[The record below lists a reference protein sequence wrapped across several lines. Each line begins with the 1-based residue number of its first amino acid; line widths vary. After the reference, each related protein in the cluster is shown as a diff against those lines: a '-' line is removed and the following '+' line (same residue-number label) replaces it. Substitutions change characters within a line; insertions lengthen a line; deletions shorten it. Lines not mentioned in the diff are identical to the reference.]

1 MKKRY
6 LGVGAGFAAAAMIL
20 SACTPPGSDGDGDGG
35 GGEGGDS
42 LLNIGWNEPFRSM
55 NTMTANGNAVA
66 NAIVT
71 YMMNENFGYYDDN
84 LEVQEGALGT
94 VEQVSED
101 PLKVKYTFAD
111 DATWSDGAPVD
122 AADIVLQWAA
132 QSSNFNTAEEEEV
145 DRDEDTGAIE
155 EIDDDSTVFFDS
167 ASIGPS
173 LIEEFPEISEDGK
186 EVTFTYSQAFADW
199 RYSLGF
205 GADGVG
211 VPAHIVAKK
220 ALGEEDP
227 AAAKQAILD
236 AIEDEDT
243 AALSTIANEWNTAFD
258 FTSMT
263 DDEDLIVHNG
273 PYKMVDFAEGQYLTL
288 EADENYTGSK
298 EVGVNQITI
307 RYNED
312 PMAAVQAVENGE
324 VDMIQPQAT
333 ADVKSAAEAID
344 GVTVD
349 SEDGATYEHVDLT
362 YDNDGPFD
370 PATYGGDE
378 EKAKLVRQAF
388 LKTLP
393 REQIVDTII
402 KPLNDAATVR
412 DSLYMVPG
420 APGYDEIIANNGSDE
435 FAGGDID
442 GAKALLEEAGVEA
455 PKVRVLYGASNE
467 RRAQQFTLIK
477 ESAEQAGFEVIE
489 DGDDNW
495 GSRLGDGTYD
505 ASLFGWQST
514 TTGISNSDANWRTG
528 QQNNYGGY
536 SNEELDDMLDE
547 LMVTTEESEQ
557 TPLVTEIEKTLIED
571 GFGMPIFQHPELT
584 IYRDRVQNVSTTTV
598 SPTMFWNYWEWQ
610 VS

>member
-66 NAIVT
+66 NSIVT

-227 AAAKQAILD
+227 EAAKQAVLD
-236 AIEDEDT
+236 AIENEDT

-288 EADENYTGSK
+288 EADENYSGPK
-298 EVGVNQITI
+298 EVGVNQVTI

-312 PMAAVQAVENGE
+312 PMASVQAVENGE
-324 VDMIQPQAT
+324 IDIIQPQAT

-344 GVTVD
+344 GVTVE

-362 YDNDGPFD
+362 YDNNGPFD
-370 PATYGGDE
+370 PESYDGDE
-378 EKAKLVRQAF
+378 
-388 LKTLP
+388 
-393 REQIVDTII
+393 
-402 KPLNDAATVR
+402 
-412 DSLYMVPG
+412 
-420 APGYDEIIANNGSDE
+420 
-435 FAGGDID
+435 
-442 GAKALLEEAGVEA
+442 
-455 PKVRVLYGASNE
+455 
-467 RRAQQFTLIK
+467 
-477 ESAEQAGFEVIE
+477 
-489 DGDDNW
+489 
-495 GSRLGDGTYD
+495 
-505 ASLFGWQST
+505 
-514 TTGISNSDANWRTG
+514 
-528 QQNNYGGY
+528 
-536 SNEELDDMLDE
+536 
-547 LMVTTEESEQ
+547 
-557 TPLVTEIEKTLIED
+557 
-571 GFGMPIFQHPELT
+571 
-584 IYRDRVQNVSTTTV
+584 
-598 SPTMFWNYWEWQ
+598 
-610 VS
+610 

>member
-6 LGVGAGFAAAAMIL
+6 LGIGASIAAAAMVL
-20 SACTPPGSDGDGDGG
+20 SACTPPGGGDGDNGDGG
-35 GGEGGDS
+35 GGGDENS
-42 LLNIGWNEPFRSM
+42 ILNVGWNEPFRSM
-55 NTMTANGNAVA
+55 NTMTTNGNAVA
-66 NAIVT
+66 NSNIT
-71 YMMNENFGYYDDN
+71 YMMNDNFGYYDDQ
-84 LEVQEGALGT
+84 LEVQEGNLGT

-101 PLKVKYTFAD
+101 PLQVKYTFAD
-111 DATWSDGAPVD
+111 DAAWSDGTPVD

-132 QSSNFNTAEEEEV
+132 TSANFNTEEDVE
-145 DRDEDTGAIE
+145 RDDDGNVE
-155 EIDDDSTVFFDS
+155 EIDDESTVFFD
-167 ASIGPS
+167 AADIGPQ
-173 LIEEFPEISEDGK
+173 LIKDFPEISEDGK
-186 EVTFTYSQAFADW
+186 EVTFEYSEPFADW
-199 RYSLGF
+199 QFSLGF

-220 ALGEEDP
+220 ALEEEDP
-227 AAAKQAILD
+227 EAAKQAVLD
-236 AIEDEDT
+236 AIENEDT
-243 AALSTIANEWNTAFD
+243 EALSQLSNSWNTAFD
-258 FTSMT
+258 FTSMP

-273 PYKMVDFAEGQYLTL
+273 PYKMVDFAEGQYLSL
-288 EADENYTGSK
+288 EKDENYSGPT
-298 EVGVNQITI
+298 EAGVNAVTI

-324 VDMIQPQAT
+324 VDIIQPQAT

-349 SEDGATYEHVDLT
+349 SGDGATYEHVDLT
-362 YDNDGPFD
+362 YDNNGPFD
-370 PATYGGDE
+370 PETYDGDE
-378 EKAKLVRQAF
+378 ETAKLVRQAF

-393 REQIVDTII
+393 REQIVETII
-402 KPLNDAATVR
+402 QPLNEEATTR

-420 APGYDEIIANNGSDE
+420 SPGYDEVVAGNSSDQ
-435 FAGGDID
+435 FPGGDIE
-442 GAKALLEEAGVEA
+442 GAKELLEEAGVEA
-455 PKVRVLYGASNE
+455 PTVRVLYGASNQ

-477 ESAEQAGFEVIE
+477 ESAEQAGFDVVE

-495 GSRLGDGTYD
+495 GTRLGDGTYD

-514 TTGISNSDANWRTG
+514 NTGIANSDANWRTG

-536 SNEELDDMLDE
+536 TSEEVDSKLDE

-557 TPLVTEIEKTLIED
+557 VPLVTEIEKTLIED

-584 IYRDRVQNVSTTTV
+584 IYRDRVQNVSNTTV